1 MSFKRGSIFM
11 KKLVVLLAALLVS
24 TQALAFNAQTLRYY
38 FPDNQVLTTPGT
50 ATKPADTLT
59 LGMGFNF
66 AYRPLEFGNTAT
78 GRTGGIVDRV
88 FTFDFMGSYSFSD
101 QVMLGVTIP
110 THIGKNLVNINST
123 TFESPFNMGDI
134 MLAGKVN
141 IINAMD
147 TAAGYGVAVVPFVSF
162 PTGRSSDFVGD
173 SSVTGGLLV
182 SGDIDLSGHY
192 LVANLGFR
200 LREQENYLNLSIAHE
215 FLYSLGYHHVLSE
228 DYDVD
233 GFAEVQGATVFKD
246 FWARSNASPIEA
258 RIGVGK
264 KFLEDKNLRVTFT
277 NGVGVTKGYGAP
289 DYRAVL
295 KVSYDHLLPR
305 TKTVEVVKVVEKPVP
320 YRIRRIEKELK
331 ELTIYYPTDG
341 DQVDPYYDQKIKGIA
356 NILKSNPDLSP
367 LYIVGYTDD
376 VSTSDYNQKL
386 SERRAKKA
394 ATSIKEHGLDD
405 RMIVWVGLGEAY
417 PVVPNTSDANRALNR
432 RTLFTFVKPEALQ
445 EKYSTFGGVVGYN
458 SVNGKKNDSYTEV
471 LKTFESKQGVEE
483 VQDEN
488 LVVWT
493 YKDKSQLKVRR
504 DGTNVIQD
512 KPGSTPKEYKR
523 PVRKKT
529 YYEEESVPVEENNS
543 KKSKRKRKSKKKDD
557 SPLYEEF

>member
-1 MSFKRGSIFM
+1 M
-11 KKLVVLLAALLVS
+11 KKLAVLLATLLVS

-38 FPDNQVLTTPGT
+38 FPDNKVLATPGT
-50 ATKPADTLT
+50 TAKPADTLT
-59 LGMGFNF
+59 MGLGLNF

-78 GRTGGIVDRV
+78 GRTGGIIDRV
-88 FTFDFMGSYSFSD
+88 FTMDYMASYSFSD
-101 QVMLGVTIP
+101 RFMLGLTIP
-110 THIGKNLVNINST
+110 THFGKNLVNINST
-123 TFESPFNMGDI
+123 NFETPFNLGDM

-141 IINAMD
+141 ILHPYD
-147 TAAGYGVAVVPFVSF
+147 TSHGYGVAVVPFITF

-173 SSVTGGLLV
+173 SSVTGGFLV
-182 SGDIDLSGHY
+182 SGDIDLNGHY
-192 LVANLGFR
+192 LVANLGLR
-200 LREQENYLNLSIAHE
+200 LREQENYLNLAIAHE
-215 FLYSLGYHHVLSE
+215 FLYSLGYHHMIAE

-233 GFAEVQGATVFKD
+233 GFAEVSGATVMKD
-246 FWARSNASPIEA
+246 FWAKSNSSPIEA
-258 RIGVGK
+258 RVGVGK
-264 KFLEDKNLRVTFT
+264 KLLEDKNLRVTVT
-277 NGVGVTKGYGAP
+277 NGVGLTKGYGAP
-289 DYRAVL
+289 DYRAVV
-295 KVSYDHLLPR
+295 KVSYDHVMPK

-356 NILKSNPDLSP
+356 GILKSNPDLSP

-376 VSTSDYNQKL
+376 VASASYNQQL

-394 ATSIKEHGLDD
+394 ASSIKEHGLDD

-432 RTLFTFVKPEALQ
+432 RTLFTFVKPEALK

-458 SVNGKKNDSYTEV
+458 TVNGKKNDSYTEV
-471 LKTFESKQGVEE
+471 LKSYEARQGEE
-483 VQDEN
+483 TVADEN

-493 YKDKSQLKVRR
+493 YKDKSQLKVKR

-512 KPGSTPKEYKR
+512 KPGAQPKEYKR
-523 PVRKKT
+523 SVRKKK
-529 YYEEESVPVEENNS
+529 YYEEENVPVEDES
-543 KKSKRKRKSKKKDD
+543 EVKKTKHRKSKKDD